1 MKTKG
6 IITKIFEE
14 KKFFFIDNDYFCRYD
29 WIDFIPAVGD
39 NVIYEKSTNRDG
51 KPEAKNV
58 KKFAGIFEEYL
69 EKLSE
74 GYFIK
79 DDFIKNE
86 FVLDFA
92 KGLASEFTKNEDVN
106 KPTQIR
112 KYFDY
117 CDKIY
122 GVYKVKRNFLYV
134 QSELPKLMAHLNS
147 ALKKGL
153 ISKDFFTFMDRNIE
167 LALAGEKNFTKG
179 FIPHFEAV
187 IGFSQK

>member
-6 IITKIFEE
+6 SITKIIEE
-14 KKFFFIDNDYFCRYD
+14 KKIFFIDNVYFCRYE
-29 WIDFIPAVGD
+29 WIDFVPAVGD

-51 KPEAKNV
+51 KAEAKNV
-58 KKFAGIFEEYL
+58 KKVAGIFEEYL

-92 KGLASEFTKNEDVN
+92 KMKNVN

-117 CDKIY
+117 CYKIY

-167 LALAGEKNFTKG
+167 LAIAGEKNFTKG